1 MRSPCAAELRCDKQQ
16 KRQTRSAQKTAAM
29 IKFNRIGNK
38 LGLAG
43 VVGVL
48 LAVGLVA
55 NQLATESTVAEANDR
70 TDRLQRV
77 AESTLA
83 AHLSMRQMQL
93 AARGIRLARS
103 PSEIDQAVTEMR
115 QAGAVEV
122 KEIDVA
128 LATAQN
134 AETKDRLQKIKSLM
148 ASYSA
153 GIEEL
158 AKAQR
163 DLLTQIDK
171 RSEISLEWAKAIAAQ
186 QASPALAK
194 LDNRVEIEK
203 LLLQA
208 DVKVNAL
215 QALVWRLGATG
226 DASLIGSIAKAQTA
240 LRNNFNE
247 LRGEAD
253 DRELLVVISS
263 LDKLVKRFL
272 AANEEAVKIE
282 ELKADIVTNRT
293 SNIVKEAGELMG
305 VAVSGAQASMKSSKE
320 HVAAVIAQAS
330 QISMAVAIVVVI
342 SLIASVI
349 FSFLGV
355 ARPMTRLNGALGQMA
370 GGNLD
375 IAIPGADRGDEI
387 GDLAKTVTVIRQ
399 NAEHKARDEVEAKI
413 TQDQVAARQRKAEMI
428 KLADDFEGAVGEIV
442 ETVSSSST
450 QLEAS
455 AGTLT
460 ATAER
465 AQELTIMVG
474 AASEKASTNVQS
486 VASATEEM
494 ASSVIEISRQVQES
508 ARMATEAVGQA
519 RTTNDRVS
527 ELSKAASRIGD
538 VVELINT
545 IAGQTNLLALNAT
558 IEAARA
564 GDAGRGFAVVA
575 SEVKALAE
583 QTAKATGEIGQQIT
597 GIQAATQESV
607 NAIKEISSTIERLSE
622 ISSTIAA
629 AVEEQGAAT
638 QEISRNV
645 QQAAQGTQQVS
656 SNITDVQR
664 GARETGSA
672 SSQVLSAAQS
682 LSGDSN
688 RLKLEVGK
696 FLNTVRAA

>member
-1 MRSPCAAELRCDKQQ
+1 
-16 KRQTRSAQKTAAM
+16 M
-29 IKFNRIGNK
+29 IKLNRIGNK

-48 LAVGLVA
+48 LAIGLVA
-55 NQLATESTVAEANDR
+55 NQLATESTVTVANDR

-77 AESTLA
+77 SESTLA
-83 AHLSMRQMQL
+83 AHLNMRQVQL
-93 AARGIRLARS
+93 AARGIRLART
-103 PSEIDQAVTEMR
+103 PAEIDTAVAEMR
-115 QAGAVEV
+115 QFGAIEAR
-122 KEIDVA
+122 EIDVA
-128 LATAQN
+128 VATAQR
-134 AETKDRLQKIKSLM
+134 AETRDRLQKIKSLM
-148 ASYSA
+148 AGYTA

-171 RSEISLEWAKAIAAQ
+171 RSEISVEWAKAIAAQ
-186 QASPALAK
+186 LGSPALAK
-194 LDNRVEIEK
+194 LDNRVAIEK

-208 DVKVNAL
+208 DIKVNAL
-215 QALVWRLGATG
+215 QTMVWRLGATG
-226 DASLIGSIAKAQTA
+226 DASLIGSIAKTQTA

-253 DRELLVVISS
+253 DRDLLVVISG
-263 LDKLVKRFL
+263 LDKIVKRFL
-272 AANEEAVKIE
+272 AANDEAVKIE
-282 ELKADIVTNRT
+282 ELKSEIVTKRT
-293 SNIVKEAGELMG
+293 TNIVKEAGELME
-305 VAVSGAQASMKSSKE
+305 VAVSSAQKSMQSSKE
-320 HVAAVIAQAS
+320 EVKAAIAQANR
-330 QISMAVAIVVVI
+330 ISMIVAIVVVI
-342 SLIASVI
+342 SLIVSVI

-399 NAEHKARDEVEAKI
+399 NAEQKARDEAESKI
-413 TQDQVAARQRKAEMI
+413 TQDQVATRQRKAEMI

-465 AQELTIMVG
+465 AQELTIMVA
-474 AASEKASTNVQS
+474 AASEEASTNVQS

-494 ASSVIEISRQVQES
+494 ASSVTEISRQVQES
-508 ARMATEAVGQA
+508 ARMANEAVGQA

-583 QTAKATGEIGQQIT
+583 QTAKATG
-597 GIQAATQESV
+597 
-607 NAIKEISSTIERLSE
+607 
-622 ISSTIAA
+622 
-629 AVEEQGAAT
+629 
-638 QEISRNV
+638 
-645 QQAAQGTQQVS
+645 
-656 SNITDVQR
+656 
-664 GARETGSA
+664 
-672 SSQVLSAAQS
+672 
-682 LSGDSN
+682 
-688 RLKLEVGK
+688 
-696 FLNTVRAA
+696 